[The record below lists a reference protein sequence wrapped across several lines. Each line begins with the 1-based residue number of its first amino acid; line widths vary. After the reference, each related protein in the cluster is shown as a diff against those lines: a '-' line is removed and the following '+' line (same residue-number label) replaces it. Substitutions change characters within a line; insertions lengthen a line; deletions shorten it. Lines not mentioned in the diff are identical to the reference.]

1 MLGLREGLRSPT
13 EIFDLDL
20 SVMKLEGYLWRAL
33 KYSLDRGT
41 HNLNWI
47 SQSKN
52 AAFFRGENAWIFRN
66 R

>member
-20 SVMKLEGYLWRAL
+20 SVKKLEGYLWRVL

-41 HNLNWI
+41 HNLDWI
-47 SQSKN
+47 S
-52 AAFFRGENAWIFRN
+52 
-66 R
+66 